1 MYSSIMRRAS
11 TILVLALT
19 AACNFGPPL
28 SPLIVA
34 AREGD
39 TARIAELVKA
49 GANVNERGG
58 VNDWTPL
65 MHAVHK
71 NQPEAVVAL
80 LAAGADIDA
89 TAGARGRDTALRLAE
104 VQDRP
109 EIAGILRE
117 YSRQHAAKKPQ

>member
-1 MYSSIMRRAS
+1 MKRVLI
-11 TILVLALT
+11 VLALALT
-19 AACNFGPPL
+19 SACNFGPPL

-39 TARIAELVKA
+39 IARIAELVKA
-49 GANVNERGG
+49 GTDVNERGG

-71 NQPEAVVAL
+71 NQPAAVVAL

-89 TAGARGRDTALRLAE
+89 AAGARGRDTALRLAE

-109 EIAGILRE
+109 QIADILR
-117 YSRQHAAKKPQ
+117 QHGAKKPQ

>member
-1 MYSSIMRRAS
+1 MKRAS
-11 TILVLALT
+11 IVLALAFI

-71 NQPEAVVAL
+71 NQPAAVVAL

-104 VQDRP
+104 VQDHP
-109 EIAGILRE
+109 QIADILR
-117 YSRQHAAKKPQ
+117 QHGAKKPQ

>member
-1 MYSSIMRRAS
+1 MKLA
-11 TILVLALT
+11 TILFACVLT
-19 AACNFGPPL
+19 AACNPGPPL
-28 SPLIVA
+28 SPLIGA

-39 TARIAELVKA
+39 TARIVELVKG

-71 NQPEAVVAL
+71 NQAASVRAL
-80 LAAGADIDA
+80 IDAGADLSA

-104 VQDRP
+104 LQGET
-109 EIAGILRE
+109 EIAAMLRDA
-117 YSRQHAAKKPQ
+117 AAKASAKTSQ